1 MEGGGCQGP
10 VSRFFQILPQSN
22 YKKVEIIQ
30 KFGSFGNWAIWQN
43 GDSAQNGVT
52 GVEKQWIN
60 SPNYQKEP

>member
-1 MEGGGCQGP
+1 MFFLQIKTVGGQFGKLATW
-10 VSRFFQILPQSN
+10 RFGDL
-22 YKKVEIIQ
+22 
-30 KFGSFGNWAIWQN
+30 AIWQF